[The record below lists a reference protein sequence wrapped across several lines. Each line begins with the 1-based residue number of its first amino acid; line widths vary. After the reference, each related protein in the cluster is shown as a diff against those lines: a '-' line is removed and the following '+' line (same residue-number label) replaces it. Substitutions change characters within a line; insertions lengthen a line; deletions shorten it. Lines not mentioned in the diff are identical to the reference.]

1 MSHPIYSEIP
11 DTSDL
16 TYWSIKA
23 QDGQLRC
30 VTFVP
35 RDKELHQQLKRK
47 AWAAKAPT
55 ARNRKH

>member
-1 MSHPIYSEIP
+1 MSHPIYTEIP

-16 TYWSIKA
+16 TYWEIKL
-23 QDGQLRC
+23 QDSQLRC
-30 VTFVP
+30 ITFVP

-47 AWAAKAPT
+47 AWVAKTAH

>member
-1 MSHPIYSEIP
+1 MNHPIYSEIP

-16 TYWSIKA
+16 TYWAIKA
-23 QDGQLRC
+23 QDGQLRS

-35 RDKELHQQLKRK
+35 RDKELHQELKRK
-47 AWAAKAPT
+47 AWAAKPAQ